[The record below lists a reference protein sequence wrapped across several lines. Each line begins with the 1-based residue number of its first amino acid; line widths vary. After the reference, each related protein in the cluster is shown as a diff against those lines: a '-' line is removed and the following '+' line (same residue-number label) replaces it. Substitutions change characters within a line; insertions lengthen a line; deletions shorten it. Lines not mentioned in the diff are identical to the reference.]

1 MNYQQRLN
9 FYLGKKLSEN
19 NFNINDFTDKKK
31 IIDYVIKN
39 PYIKSYIEP
48 FEKLLIKTQNLDKY
62 FYLSTG
68 DITHHTNIFSICKNR
83 WHDFEDSV
91 ILRCLNFNRHWHFY
105 YNKPLDNIAFK
116 DKLDIVFWRGTT
128 TGEPNR
134 RANRFIL
141 VEKWFNKNN
150 NIDIGFS
157 FICQGKDNYINY
169 VKEKVLITN
178 FLQYKYLLSVEG
190 NDKDSGLN
198 WKLNSN
204 CVVMMARPGVTSWLM
219 ETTLIPNYHY
229 VLLNDD
235 FSDLE
240 EKLEWCNQNQDKCI
254 EIIKNAN
261 DFMKQFAD
269 EALEEKLEEDV
280 INKYFEL
287 TNS

>member
-19 NFNINDFTDKKK
+19 NYNIDDFTDKKK
-31 IIDYVIKN
+31 ITDYVIEKL
-39 PYIKSYIEP
+39 YTEP
-48 FEKLLIKTQNLDKY
+48 FQHLLIKTNNVDKY
-62 FYLSTG
+62 FYLKPG
-68 DITHHTNIFSICKNR
+68 DISGDTKFFYICKNR
-83 WHDFEDSV
+83 WHDYEDSV
-91 ILRCLNFNRHWHFY
+91 ILRCLNFGRHWHAY
-105 YNKPLDNIAFK
+105 YNKPLHNIAFK
-116 DKLDIVFWRGTT
+116 DKLNIVFWRGTT
-128 TGEPNR
+128 TGAPNR
-134 RANRFIL
+134 SANRFIL

-150 NIDIGFS
+150 NIDVGFS
-157 FICQGKDNYINY
+157 HICREKYKHNYINY
-169 VKEKVLITN
+169 VKEKVTIDK
-178 FLQYKYLLSVEG
+178 FLEYKYILSVEG

-229 VLLNDD
+229 VLLNND